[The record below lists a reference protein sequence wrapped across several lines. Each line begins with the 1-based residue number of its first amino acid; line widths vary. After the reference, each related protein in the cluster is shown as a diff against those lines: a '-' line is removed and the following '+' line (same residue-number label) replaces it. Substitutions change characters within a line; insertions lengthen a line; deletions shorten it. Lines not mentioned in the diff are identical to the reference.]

1 MLKQKRRLPYKKY
14 FNLLKSA
21 VHELNANLDPDQVM
35 EVIMRYVKKLIPSEG
50 WSLLLKDEV
59 KGDLVFE
66 KASGVVGDKIRYKRM
81 KLGDGIAGWVAKNRK
96 AVIINDVRKDKR
108 FNPEFDE
115 HTKFKTKSALC
126 VPIISRG
133 KSLGALEILNKRNK
147 NKQFTREDLKI
158 LQSFL
163 EPAGITLENAILF
176 KKTQQL
182 IITDELTQLFN
193 YKYVNQYLE
202 EAINKYKKGIER
214 GKLSLIFLDLD
225 GFKEVDDRYGH
236 LAGGEAL
243 RCIGNVIKEAAGSN
257 SIVAR
262 YGGDEFVVIIPN
274 SEVSLAIETA
284 ENIRRSIESY
294 DFFSNLGF
302 SVKITASIGISIF
315 PDIASSVVE
324 LIQKADKAMY
334 EVKNSTKNAIRLA
347 N

>member
-1 MLKQKRRLPYKKY
+1 MPYKKY
-14 FNLLKSA
+14 FNLLKNA

-50 WSLLLKDEV
+50 WSILIKDEAR
-59 KGDLVFE
+59 GDLVFE

-81 KLGDGIAGWVAKNRK
+81 RLGDGIAGWVAMNKK

-147 NKQFTREDLKI
+147 SKKFTKEDLKI
-158 LQSFL
+158 LRSFL

-193 YKYVNQYLE
+193 SKYVNQYLE
-202 EAINKYKKGIER
+202 EAINNYKKGVEA

-225 GFKEVDDRYGH
+225 GFKEVDDKYGH

-243 RCIGNVIKEAAGSN
+243 RCIGKVIKEAAPSN

-262 YGGDEFVVIIPN
+262 YGGDEFIVIVPN
-274 SEVSLAIETA
+274 SDASLALEVA
-284 ENIRRSIESY
+284 ENIRKSIEGY

-302 SVKITASIGISIF
+302 SVKITASLGISIF
-315 PDIASSVVE
+315 PDLASSVVE

-334 EVKNSTKNAIRLA
+334 EVKNSTKNAVRLA